1 MAPDLR
7 KAKVTSET
15 LLESEKL
22 LDLWEKADPRPSQV
36 EFGEKFDIGS
46 QSAVS
51 GFLKGKTPISLKA
64 ARGFAKG
71 LQCQISDFSE
81 RLAQADAAAWPFAL
95 VDRGRYEALSPEARG
110 AVQLRMLDAI
120 AELERAA
127 LKKRD
132 RQVSGAAL
140 LYQFPS
146 GERLALPTGP

>member
-1 MAPDLR
+1 MSTVPLLFFCDDAHDHCQMATDLR

-22 LDLWEKADPRPSQV
+22 LDLWENTDPRPSQV

-127 LKKRD
+127 LKN
-132 RQVSGAAL
+132 GT
-140 LYQFPS
+140 
-146 GERLALPTGP
+146 EM

>member
-140 LYQFPS
+140 PYQFPS

>member
-1 MAPDLR
+1 MATDLR

-22 LDLWEKADPRPSQV
+22 LDLWENTDPRPSQV

-132 RQVSGAAL
+132 RQMSGAAL

-146 GERLALPTGP
+146 GKRLALPAGY

>member
-1 MAPDLR
+1 MATDLR

-22 LDLWEKADPRPSQV
+22 LDLWENTDPRPSQV

-81 RLAQADAAAWPFAL
+81 RLA
-95 VDRGRYEALSPEARG
+95 
-110 AVQLRMLDAI
+110 
-120 AELERAA
+120 
-127 LKKRD
+127 
-132 RQVSGAAL
+132 
-140 LYQFPS
+140 
-146 GERLALPTGP
+146 